1 MNKKETHNHIEQ
13 NIPQHIETIQE
24 FIKQPSISQTG
35 EGIKEAS
42 EMVQKY
48 LSKLGF
54 EGIEEVTMGSEH
66 HPIVWGKLDVGAK
79 KTMLV
84 YTMYDIMPV
93 EGQNWSVPPFEGTIV
108 EREPFPKVLIG
119 RGATNS
125 KGPMMALINTID
137 SIIKVNK
144 EPPINIIFISEGEEE
159 RLSVALNKF
168 IKREHKKLRADA
180 LFFPGREIT
189 LDGLSQI
196 RTGSEGIL
204 YVVLETSGARWG
216 RGPTEF
222 DIHGRMKMHI
232 DSPAWRHIEML
243 STLIS
248 NNGNKIEIEGWYDN
262 IIPPTKEDL
271 VLIDKM
277 LEHYELETEKKQNK
291 VKVFMNDEEGQQVLV
306 NKFFNSIMN
315 LDGIYGGLTSPG
327 AGTQLPHKVTSKHS
341 IRLVPEQEP
350 EEILIKIKKHLEI
363 NGYNDVNVQAI
374 GGYTWSKSD
383 FNSELAKS
391 VIKTYEEFDAKYILH
406 PSSGALPL
414 SHFSREPLN
423 LPCVVGGLGHGGRAH
438 SPDEYLVIEG
448 FKAKD
453 GMIHGLSGLEKSY
466 ASIIYNFAQI

>member
-48 LSKLGF
+48 LSRLGF

-66 HPIVWGKLDVGAK
+66 HPIIWGKLDVGAK

-243 STLIS
+243 
-248 NNGNKIEIEGWYDN
+248 
-262 IIPPTKEDL
+262 
-271 VLIDKM
+271 
-277 LEHYELETEKKQNK
+277 
-291 VKVFMNDEEGQQVLV
+291 
-306 NKFFNSIMN
+306 
-315 LDGIYGGLTSPG
+315 
-327 AGTQLPHKVTSKHS
+327 
-341 IRLVPEQEP
+341 
-350 EEILIKIKKHLEI
+350 
-363 NGYNDVNVQAI
+363 
-374 GGYTWSKSD
+374 
-383 FNSELAKS
+383 
-391 VIKTYEEFDAKYILH
+391 
-406 PSSGALPL
+406 
-414 SHFSREPLN
+414 
-423 LPCVVGGLGHGGRAH
+423 
-438 SPDEYLVIEG
+438 
-448 FKAKD
+448 
-453 GMIHGLSGLEKSY
+453 
-466 ASIIYNFAQI
+466 